1 MPLTATE
8 VKNAKPGDKPR
19 KLTDGAGMFLLIN
32 PNGSRYWRLKYRYA
46 GREKQISLGVYD
58 EVSLAEARV
67 KREEKRKLL
76 AKGIDPSQDRKQ
88 TKRALRTAVSNSF
101 EAVARDWHD
110 GQRARWTPGH
120 ADAVLALLKKDVFPL
135 IGDRPLTEVTAPEL
149 LYAIRGIER
158 RGAAETARKALRHC
172 GAVFRFAIADGRGV
186 HNPAAD
192 LAGALKAAPKVSNH
206 AALSA
211 SELPEF
217 LTALDVYSGHL
228 QTRLGLRLIL
238 LTFVRTGELRGATWD
253 EFDLDGATWNVP
265 AERMKM
271 KAPHMVPLS
280 RQAVEALRE
289 LHTLTGRAQLLF
301 PGQSNPRKPMSENT
315 LLYAMY
321 RMGYHSRATVHG
333 FRATASTIL
342 NEQGWSP
349 DVIERQLAHSERNK
363 IRAAYNRAEY
373 LDERRKMMQAWAD
386 YLDVLQAGADV
397 VPIHSKGAA

>member
-1 MPLTATE
+1 MPLTATAIR
-8 VKNAKPGDKPR
+8 NAKPGDKPR
-19 KLTDGAGMFLLIN
+19 KLTDSAGMFLLIN
-32 PNGSRYWRLKYRYA
+32 PNGTRYWRLKYRYR
-46 GREKQISLGVYD
+46 GREKQLSLGVYPD
-58 EVSLAEARV
+58 VSLAEAREH
-67 KREEKRKLL
+67 REAARKLL
-76 AKGIDPSQDRKQ
+76 SKEVDPSQDRKQ
-88 TKRALRTAVSNSF
+88 AKRALLEAAGNSF

-110 GQRARWTPGH
+110 GQRARWTHGH

-135 IGDRPLTEVTAPEL
+135 IGDRPLTEVTAPDL
-149 LYAIRGIER
+149 LDAIRGIER

-192 LAGALKAAPKVSNH
+192 LAGALKAPPKVSNH

-217 LTALDVYSGHL
+217 LTALDTYSGHQ

-253 EFDLDGATWNVP
+253 EFDLEGGTWNVP

-280 RQAVEALRE
+280 TQAVDVLRE
-289 LHTLTGRAQLLF
+289 LHALTGRGQLLF
-301 PGQSNPRKPMSENT
+301 PSQSNVRKPMSENT

-373 LDERRKMMQAWAD
+373 LTERRRMMQAWAD
-386 YLDVLQAGADV
+386 YLDGLQAGAEI
-397 VPIHSKGAA
+397 VPIRHSKRG